1 MLAHILATK
10 QTERSHIRS
19 DRNHFRT
26 VFQWKNAKII
36 GEIKPKKP
44 LSEKFCEA
52 SDIAEKL
59 LANPHIAGFS
69 ILIDET
75 FFGWDIRN
83 IKLVRA
89 TWKPTLFKEFV
100 YETAQIDWASYY
112 GYDAVLLIKKIFDS
126 PLLLGEGLGEGSDMA
141 GLVNYCLS
149 KNIEP
154 LIEVDNESDLDEVL
168 RNFSPE
174 EISIGINCR
183 NLDTMEIDR
192 KKHFD
197 FWRDELQKYHTLA
210 LSGITDFAQVNKY
223 RWKYDGVLIGTLFTN

>member
-19 DRNHFRT
+19 DWNHFRT

-36 GEIKPKKP
+36 GEIKPRKP
-44 LSEKFCEA
+44 GYDVSH
-52 SDIAEKL
+52 DPRVIAEKIWK
-59 LANPHIAGFS
+59 NPAVEGYS

-75 FFGWDIRN
+75 FFGGSIQNIELIR
-83 IKLVRA
+83 K
-89 TWKPTLFKEFV
+89 TKKPTLFKEFV

-154 LIEVDNESDLDEVL
+154 LVEVDNESDLQEIL
-168 RNFSPE
+168 KLFSPE
-174 EISIGINCR
+174 EITIGINCR
-183 NLDTMEIDR
+183 DLDTMKIDCENHFRLWR
-192 KKHFD
+192 K
-197 FWRDELQKYHTLA
+197 ELLSYHTIG
-210 LSGITDFAQVNKY
+210 LSGITDFSQVAEY
-223 RWKYDGVLIGTLFTN
+223 QWKYDGVLIGSLFTY